1 MEMCASENINIKI
14 RNQKLGQKVVS
25 SLQKRHF
32 EAYYCDTKE
41 DALKKAVELITK
53 EDSVS
58 TGGSMT
64 LNEIGLIDYL
74 VDNGYKIT
82 ARDRAKTPEEKN
94 EISRNAMTADVFLM
108 STNAM
113 SEDGE
118 LVNIDGLGNRV
129 AALAYGPKNIIII
142 TGMNKIA
149 KDLDSAYKR
158 ARNTAA
164 PINLQRIA
172 SHNTNT
178 ETPCLYTGSCADC
191 KSTSSICAQ
200 IVTTRLCR
208 PAGRI
213 KVILVNENLGF

>member
-1 MEMCASENINIKI
+1 MTQNNNVKL
-14 RNQKLGQKVVS
+14 RNEKFGQKVVDA
-25 SLQKRHF
+25 LKKRHF
-32 EAYYCDTKE
+32 DAFYCDTKE
-41 DALKKAVELITK
+41 DALKKAVELISK
-53 EDSVS
+53 DNSIS
-58 TGGSMT
+58 SGGSTT

-74 VDNGYKIT
+74 VDNGYNISV
-82 ARDRAKTPEEKN
+82 RDRAKTPEEKE
-94 EISRNAMTADVFLM
+94 EISRQAMLADVYFM
-108 STNAM
+108 STNAI
-113 SEDGE
+113 SQDGE

-129 AALAYGPKNIIII
+129 AALAYGPKNIIVI

-149 KDLDSAYKR
+149 QNLEDAYSR

-172 SHNTNT
+172 SSNTHT
-178 ETPCLYTGSCADC
+178 ETPCLYTGICADC